1 MNDKTPNK
9 IRLRQS
15 SLIQA
20 GPFHFCIL
28 NPTTV
33 HACKITPGQTLPQ
46 ISFGIDQKSVWTIP
60 KNSIITLEN
69 GKSARLLKNMF
80 GYKVEIQYPFAQPLE
95 DNDVDNV
102 DDLNAFFGI
111 DSDSDSG
118 SKGDNVFDGF
128 DLPESD
134 SDTDF
139 FGFLQGAE
147 AQCGSDHPD
156 PDIWDN

>member
-1 MNDKTPNK
+1 MNDKTPNE

-33 HACKITPGQTLPQ
+33 HACEITPGQTLPQ

-69 GKSARLLKNMF
+69 GESARLLKNMF
-80 GYKVEIQYPFAQPLE
+80 GYKVEIQHPFAQPLE
-95 DNDVDNV
+95 DDDVV
-102 DDLNAFFGI
+102 DLDAFFGI

-118 SKGDNVFDGF
+118 SKGDNVFGGF

-134 SDTDF
+134 SDNDNYF
-139 FGFLQGAE
+139 FGFSQGAE
-147 AQCGSDHPD
+147 AQCDSEHQD
-156 PDIWDN
+156 PDI